1 VRGQEECVPNSERF
15 VRVAAVGAM
24 LALVAGAAQA
34 DQTRPRP
41 AAGFARPN
49 YPAESQ
55 ALREQGD
62 VVVELCV
69 AATGVVESV
78 KLLRSSGYLRL
89 DEATIASLTRSRF
102 EPATDDGKPM
112 RYCGYMLTVA
122 WAMEDTDQT
131 TAAPP

>member
-41 AAGFARPN
+41 AAGFARPH
-49 YPAESQ
+49 YPIESQ
-55 ALREQGD
+55 ALREEGD

-78 KLLRSSGYLRL
+78 KLLRSSGYQRL
-89 DEATIASLTRSRF
+89 DEATIAGLTTSRF
-102 EPATDDGKPM
+102 DPATDDGKPV
-112 RYCGYMLTVA
+112 RFCGYLLTVA
-122 WAMEDTDQT
+122 WAMEDTDQNA
-131 TAAPP
+131 AAPS